1 MTVCFISYQFL
12 SKSSKETIQIPLKN
26 ILSHTYIH
34 IHKISEASFRGISSL
49 VSKERR
55 EGENGETKVKEF
67 REQERRCFERAVDAT
82 LENRVPG
89 PSLSRSSRLPIVARE
104 PRAKIIEGRGWEG
117 GRRRR
122 LQSLHDKSVS
132 RIHPR
137 RTAARNDRAKWRRI
151 VFADR
156 EREREREFYVLLFT
170 VAGSDSCRSPLFLP
184 LVISNQRVCSK
195 SRMLLN
201 GWSVGINRRRVMF
214 LFSYEIEYLSRN
226 FKITVKINF
235 YLWIIYF
242 VVFTDLI
249 NENFGLYEI

>member
-1 MTVCFISYQFL
+1 M
-12 SKSSKETIQIPLKN
+12 SS
-26 ILSHTYIH
+26 
-34 IHKISEASFRGISSL
+34 
-49 VSKERR
+49 
-55 EGENGETKVKEF
+55 
-67 REQERRCFERAVDAT
+67 
-82 LENRVPG
+82 
-89 PSLSRSSRLPIVARE
+89 PI
-104 PRAKIIEGRGWEG
+104 
-117 GRRRR
+117 
-122 LQSLHDKSVS
+122 
-132 RIHPR
+132 
-137 RTAARNDRAKWRRI
+137 
-151 VFADR
+151 

-201 GWSVGINRRRVMF
+201 DWSVGISRRRFLLF

>member
-82 LENRVPG
+82 LENRVPD

-156 EREREREFYVLLFT
+156 ERERERVLRASFHR
-170 VAGSDSCRSPLFLP
+170 CRFRLVPLSSFSSSRYLEP
-184 LVISNQRVCSK
+184 ACMLEITNAVEWLVSWDK
-195 SRMLLN
+195 
-201 GWSVGINRRRVMF
+201 
-214 LFSYEIEYLSRN
+214 
-226 FKITVKINF
+226 
-235 YLWIIYF
+235 
-242 VVFTDLI
+242 
-249 NENFGLYEI
+249 

>member
-26 ILSHTYIH
+26 ILSHTYIYIH

-156 EREREREFYVLLFT
+156 ERERESFTCFFPPLQVPTRAALLFF
-170 VAGSDSCRSPLFLP
+170 FL
-184 LVISNQRVCSK
+184 S
-195 SRMLLN
+195 
-201 GWSVGINRRRVMF
+201 
-214 LFSYEIEYLSRN
+214 LSRTSVYARN
-226 FKITVKINF
+226 H
-235 YLWIIYF
+235 
-242 VVFTDLI
+242 
-249 NENFGLYEI
+249 ECC